1 MKKGLCFFLCVWLVL
16 TLTAC
21 KNPLELPKA
30 TPNTGPA
37 SLPTLEDIVD
47 SEPESLPPPEPLKEK
62 PGYIIFESEQIN
74 FQYPEKYTEW
84 SQRTKDDPAVAEA
97 ILAVLVGS
105 DAEELA
111 TDLDNNLAI
120 FYDLAAP
127 TEGIVH
133 MLTLRFQ
140 PNAPGASME
149 ALDEAAVSDLRANME
164 VTYEG
169 FSWIQE
175 TGLTQLGQNQ
185 YLVSVFDFSQGE
197 LTSTCYQALHAKND
211 TILTFSFTM
220 PQGALDDAKT
230 AEIEEQLT
238 SAQFL

>member
-1 MKKGLCFFLCVWLVL
+1 MKKAFSLILCALLLL
-16 TLTAC
+16 TLAAC

-37 SLPTLEDIVD
+37 SLPTLEDIVN

-62 PGYIIFESEQIN
+62 PGYIIFESEHIN
-74 FQYPEKYTEW
+74 FHYPEKYTEW
-84 SQRTKDDPAVAEA
+84 SQRTRDDPAVTEA
-97 ILAVLVGS
+97 ILAILMGA

-120 FYDLAAP
+120 FYDLEAP

-164 VTYEG
+164 GTYEG
-169 FSWIQE
+169 FSWIRE
-175 TGLTQLGQNQ
+175 TSLAELGQNQ
-185 YLVSVFDFSQGE
+185 YLVSIFNFSQGE
-197 LTSTCYQALHAKND
+197 LDSTCYQALHAKND

-220 PQGALDDAKT
+220 PEGTLDDPKT
-230 AEIEEQLT
+230 TEIEELLR